1 MKKEESKDKKDQF
14 VIKRGLEGKSFDTI
28 AKELTVTK
36 ATLIKWSKELEEDIS
51 DLMNFEKERITE
63 KYKAGK
69 KIRFE
74 AMLEIR
80 NKILEE
86 IKKRNLSEVSFGS
99 LMKNFVEVEKI
110 LDGNLDTRFYTGG
123 TKNTLEENLEWLKKE
138 TIAFNNSLNLSLLK
152 FTPK

>member
-1 MKKEESKDKKDQF
+1 MKKEESKEKKEQF

-28 AKELTVTK
+28 AKELDVTK
-36 ATLIKWSKELEEDIS
+36 VTLIKWSKELYDEISNLED
-51 DLMNFEKERITE
+51 FEKERIIE

-69 KIRFE
+69 RIRFE

-80 NKILEE
+80 DKVLKE

-110 LDGNLDTRFYTGG
+110 LDGNLGVRFYTGE
-123 TKNTLEENLEWLKKE
+123 TENTLEENLDWLKKE
-138 TIAFNNSLNLSLLK
+138 TVSFDNSFLG
-152 FTPK
+152 PKKH

>member
-1 MKKEESKDKKDQF
+1 MKKEESKEKKEQF

-28 AKELTVTK
+28 ARELAVTK
-36 ATLIKWSKELEEDIS
+36 ATLIQWSKELHDEISNLED
-51 DLMNFEKERITE
+51 FEKEKIIE

-80 NKILEE
+80 DKVLSE
-86 IKKRNLSEVSFGS
+86 IKKRDLSEVSFGS

-110 LDGNLDTRFYTGG
+110 LDGNLNTRFYTGEIE
-123 TKNTLEENLEWLKKE
+123 NTLEENLDWSAKE
-138 TIAFNNSLNLSLLK
+138 IIGFDNSLNLRK
-152 FTPK
+152 H

>member
-1 MKKEESKDKKDQF
+1 MKKEESKNKKDQF

-28 AKELTVTK
+28 AKELSVTK
-36 ATLIKWSKELEEDIS
+36 ATLIQWSKEFKEDVS
-51 DLMNFEKERITE
+51 DLMNFEKERIIE

-74 AMLEIR
+74 AILEMR
-80 NKILEE
+80 DKILEE

-110 LDGNLDTRFYTGG
+110 LDGNLNTRFFTGG
-123 TKNTLEENLEWLKKE
+123 TENLLEDNLDWTKKE
-138 TIAFNNSLNLSLLK
+138 TLVFDNSLNLK
-152 FTPK
+152 KH

>member
-1 MKKEESKDKKDQF
+1 MKKEESKDKKEQF

-36 ATLIKWSKELEEDIS
+36 TTLIKWSKEFNEEISNLED
-51 DLMNFEKERITE
+51 FEKERIIE
-63 KYKAGK
+63 KYKAGR

-80 NKILEE
+80 DKILSV
-86 IKKRNLSEVSFGS
+86 IKKRNLSEVPFGS
-99 LMKNFVEVEKI
+99 LMKNYVELEKM
-110 LDGNLDTRFYTGG
+110 LDGSLDLRFYTGE

-138 TIAFNNSLNLSLLK
+138 TIAFNNSLNLK
-152 FTPK
+152 

>member
-1 MKKEESKDKKDQF
+1 MKKEESKEKKEQF

-28 AKELTVTK
+28 SGELAVTK
-36 ATLIKWSKELEEDIS
+36 VTLIKWSKEFREDIS
-51 DLMNFEKERITE
+51 DLMNFEKERIIE

-74 AMLEIR
+74 AMLEMR

-110 LDGNLDTRFYTGG
+110 LDGNLDTRFFTGG
-123 TKNTLEENLEWLKKE
+123 TENLLEDSLDWTKKE
-138 TIAFNNSLNLSLLK
+138 TIAFDNSLNLK
-152 FTPK
+152 H

>member
-1 MKKEESKDKKDQF
+1 MKKEESKDKKEQF

-28 AKELTVTK
+28 ARELSVTK

-51 DLMNFEKERITE
+51 DLMNFEKERIIE

-74 AMLEIR
+74 AMLELR
-80 NKILEE
+80 DKVLSE

-110 LDGNLDTRFYTGG
+110 LDGNLNLRFFTGG
-123 TKNTLEENLEWLKKE
+123 TENPLEDNLDWTKKE
-138 TIAFNNSLNLSLLK
+138 TIAFDNSLNLK
-152 FTPK
+152 KH